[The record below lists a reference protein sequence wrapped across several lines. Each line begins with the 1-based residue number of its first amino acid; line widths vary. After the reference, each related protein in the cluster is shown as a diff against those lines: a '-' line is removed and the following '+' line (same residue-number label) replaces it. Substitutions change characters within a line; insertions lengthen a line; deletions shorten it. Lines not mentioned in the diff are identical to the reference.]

1 MKKEWGIFA
10 LLRHRYVRIP
20 FSVGRLEIVYAKEKR
35 Q

>member
-20 FSVGRLEIVYAKEKR
+20 FSVGGSLTLLFLAF
-35 Q
+35 